1 MPFDSAEFYASP
13 VRARQPRYHRLRAL
27 LRLPSQDAP
36 LLRVAA
42 PAEPEIGVVQLLE
55 TAKRM
60 IENPGHWVKGSYAT
74 SRGRHC
80 AVGALRAAASG
91 LSASST
97 LPHAHAFLLEVAG
110 RRGFET
116 VERMNDRSMHGEVM
130 AAFDEAIAAARHG
143 ARIAA

>member
-13 VRARQPRYHRLRAL
+13 VRAHQPRYHRLRAL
-27 LRLPSQDAP
+27 FRLPSQDAP
-36 LLRVAA
+36 LLRVAT

-60 IENPGHWVKGSYAT
+60 IEDPGQWVKGSYAT
-74 SRGRHC
+74 IGGRHC

-97 LPHAHAFLLEVAG
+97 LHRAHEFLLEVA
-110 RRGFET
+110 RRRDFNT
-116 VERMNDRSMHGEVM
+116 VECMNDQSAHGEVL